1 MQRIPREGES
11 RGWEEYTKRP
21 AKIRAN
27 ETILHQPVCKPASS
41 GFFTVPFPEIRKS
54 FLTLHKSFNPTREA
68 PFGFLL
74 RFHSFCSPSVFLTI
88 EIRAYSR
95 LRGGGIVGGGGGTKK
110 FRGISREIQSAKRE
124 IRERVALASWRRM
137 RRYCSPRSSNSTVA
151 SRISRSEIYVR
162 APRAKTVHISRGIAI
177 EGTIV
182 RVREDADGG

>member
-27 ETILHQPVCKPASS
+27 ETILHQPVCEPASS

-54 FLTLHKSFNPTREA
+54 FLTLHKSFNPTGET

-95 LRGGGIVGGGGGTKK
+95 LCGGGVGERQRNLGESPGRYNR
-110 FRGISREIQSAKRE
+110 RGARYGRESRVSK
-124 IRERVALASWRRM
+124 LAADETLLL
-137 RRYCSPRSSNSTVA
+137 SSVLEFDC
-151 SRISRSEIYVR
+151 RSEIHIR
-162 APRAKTVHISRGIAI
+162 AP
-177 EGTIV
+177 
-182 RVREDADGG
+182 GGDYAYLSQNCDRRYDSAGA